1 MRNANVLA
9 ALAEMSVCGNLPSL
23 VSSSQRSGAPM
34 PKQDEGADI
43 QYIAR
48 ELIDRYADEAE
59 LIAAGHADTVLD
71 LGDAEAFEVWRTV
84 MAAIH
89 AIQEKNR
96 CSS

>member
-1 MRNANVLA
+1 
-9 ALAEMSVCGNLPSL
+9 
-23 VSSSQRSGAPM
+23 M
-34 PKQDEGADI
+34 PKQDEDTDI

-71 LGDAEAFEVWRTV
+71 LGDVEAFEVWRNV

-89 AIQEKNR
+89 ILQEKDR
-96 CSS
+96 YPS

>member
-1 MRNANVLA
+1 
-9 ALAEMSVCGNLPSL
+9 
-23 VSSSQRSGAPM
+23 M
-34 PKQDEGADI
+34 PKQDEDTDI

-71 LGDAEAFEVWRTV
+71 LGDVEAFEVWRSV

-89 AIQEKNR
+89 AIQEKTQY
-96 CSS
+96 SP